1 MAHVRIRHEILQSG
15 INALFSSTS
24 PTAKDLMRRAIRVQ
38 SRARENL
45 EGPPRRIDTGRLR
58 ASISIGESPG
68 KKLGLRVGTNVEYAM
83 FVHEGTRYMEANP
96 FLRNALIVV
105 RR

>member
-1 MAHVRIRHEILQSG
+1 MAYVRIRHEILPSG
-15 INALFSSTS
+15 VNALFSSTS

-45 EGPPRRIDTGRLR
+45 QGPPRRIDTGRLR

-96 FLRNALIVV
+96 FLRNAVIAV